1 MKQIYLLYKPA
12 LTTMAFTMMAFA
24 LITLTSCKR
33 ENFLNRTPISD
44 ISPQN
49 FFTNESDLQ
58 LYCNQY
64 YAVFTQQVDSNIS
77 RSTLAQEFVD
87 VDDNSDD
94 KANQSISQYLDGTY
108 TIPSAATGTAW
119 SWTVNRECNFF
130 LVNYQKAQLSD
141 SIKNIYVAETRF
153 FMANDYWNKVKNFG
167 DVPFINTYIT
177 DTSKTL
183 LYSARVAHTQVM
195 DSVLSY
201 LQFAVA
207 HLPSPASAANGRLN
221 MYQALAL
228 EARICLWEG
237 TYREYWGLGNYTAYL
252 QQASAAAEQIM
263 NSHLYGIYTTGNPQS
278 DYYNLFIQDELQG
291 NPEAI
296 MPMRYLTVVLTN
308 GVDRS
313 LGEAG
318 DGYSKNFV
326 RSFLCTDG
334 LPTALSPLYRGD
346 DSLDAEVMNRDPR
359 FPQQIATRG
368 FDFLNGDIITLPRIG
383 TTVTSTG
390 YQCIKGR
397 SSDLAAWNANA
408 STYDFFI
415 FRYAETLLIQ
425 AEATAEL
432 GTCTQAVL
440 DSTVNQLRS
449 RVGMPHMIIANLVK
463 DPASDFPTLPVLID
477 EIRRERRVELG
488 SEGFR
493 FDDLHRWK
501 AGSLIN
507 NPETI
512 LGVKLLPS
520 VRAEYPAGQVSSIVV
535 DANDYVRVYPSIT
548 ARTWNDKLYL
558 NPIPTQELT
567 LNPGLSQNPGW

>member
-1 MKQIYLLYKPA
+1 
-12 LTTMAFTMMAFA
+12 MMAFA
-24 LITLTSCKR
+24 SCKR
-33 ENFLNRTPISD
+33 ESFLNRTPISD
-44 ISPQN
+44 ISPQD
-49 FFTNESDLQ
+49 FFTNETDLQ

-64 YAVFTQQVDSNIS
+64 YSVFTSAINPAIS
-77 RSTLAQEFVD
+77 PDTYLAQEFLD

-94 KANQSISQYLDGTY
+94 KANQSVNQFLAGTY
-108 TIPSAATGTAW
+108 TVPSSAGSGTTWNW
-119 SWTVNRECNFF
+119 SLNRECNFF
-130 LVNYQKAQLSD
+130 LVNYQKAQISD
-141 SIKNIYVAETRF
+141 SIKNIYVAETYF
-153 FMANDYWNKVKNFG
+153 FLADDYWNKVKTYG
-167 DVPFINTYIT
+167 DVPFINTYVT

-183 LYSARVAHTQVM
+183 LYSNRIPHMQVM

-201 LQFAVA
+201 LEFAVA
-207 HLPSPASAANGRLN
+207 HLPSPTNAANGRLN
-221 MYQALAL
+221 MYHALAL

-237 TYREYWGLGNYTAYL
+237 TYREYWGLGNYTPYL

-278 DYYNLFIQDELQG
+278 DYYNLFIQDELAG

-296 MPMRYLTVVLTN
+296 MPMRYLTTVLMN
-308 GVDRS
+308 GIDRS

-318 DGYSKNFV
+318 DGYSKAFV

-334 LPTALSPLYRGD
+334 LPTALSPLYKGD
-346 DSLDAEVMNRDPR
+346 DSLDEEVINRDPR

-368 FDFLNGDIITLPRIG
+368 FNFLNGDIITLPRIG

-397 SSDLAAWNANA
+397 SSSLAAWNANA

-415 FRYAETLLIQ
+415 FRYAETLLIE
-425 AEATAEL
+425 AEARAEL
-432 GTCTQAVL
+432 GTCTQSVL
-440 DSTVNQLRS
+440 DGTINLLRS
-449 RVGMPHMIIANLVK
+449 RVGMPHMVITSLVK
-463 DPASDFPTLPVLID
+463 DPNSDFPALPVLID

-493 FDDLHRWK
+493 FDDLCRWK
-501 AGSLIN
+501 AGTLLN

-520 VRAEYPAGQVSSIVV
+520 VRAEYPPSQVSGIVV
-535 DANDYVRVYPSIT
+535 DANNYVRVYPSIT
-548 ARTWNDKLYL
+548 QRTWNDKLYL
-558 NPIPTQELT
+558 NPIPTQELA
-567 LNPGLSQNPGW
+567 LNPGLQQNTGW

>member
-1 MKQIYLLYKPA
+1 MKQTIFSILILSLA
-12 LTTMAFTMMAFA
+12 LV
-24 LITLTSCKR
+24 SCKR
-33 ENFLNRTPISD
+33 ESFLNRTPISD
-44 ISPQN
+44 LSPQN
-49 FFTNESDLQ
+49 FFTNESNLQ

-64 YAVFTQQVDSNIS
+64 YTVFTQGNDSGV
-77 RSTLAQEFVD
+77 STNMWAQQFVNF
-87 VDDNSDD
+87 DDNSDD
-94 KANQSISQYLDGTY
+94 KANQSINQFLNGTY
-108 TIPSAATGTAW
+108 TLPSGAIGTAW
-119 SWTVNRECNFF
+119 NYTLNRECNFF
-130 LVNYQKAQLSD
+130 LANYGQANLSD

-153 FMANDYWNKVKNFG
+153 FMANDYWNKVKVYG
-167 DVPFINTYIT
+167 DVPFINAYIT

-183 LYSARVAHTQVM
+183 LYAGRTPHTQVM
-195 DSVLSY
+195 DSVLAY

-207 HLPSPASAANGRLN
+207 HLPTPANAANGRVN

-237 TYREYWGLGNYTAYL
+237 TYREYWGLGNYTGYL
-252 QQASAAAEQIM
+252 QQAATAAEQIM
-263 NSHLYGIYTTGNPQS
+263 TSGLYGVYSTGNPQS

-296 MPMRYLTVVLTN
+296 MAMRYLTTVLTN
-308 GVDRS
+308 NVDRT
-313 LGEAG
+313 LGESG
-318 DGYSKNFV
+318 DGYSKDFV

-334 LPTALSPLYRGD
+334 LPASLSPLYKGD
-346 DSLDAEVMNRDPR
+346 DSLDEEVMNRDPR

-368 FDFLNGDIITLPRIG
+368 FVFLQGDTITLPRLG

-397 SSDLAAWNANA
+397 SSSLAAWNADA
-408 STYDFFI
+408 STFDFFI
-415 FRYAETLLIQ
+415 FRYAETLLIE
-425 AEATAEL
+425 AEARAEL
-432 GTCTQAVL
+432 GTCTQGTL
-440 DSTVNQLRS
+440 DSTVNKLRD
-449 RVGMPHMIIANLVK
+449 RVNMPHMIIASLVK

-501 AGSLIN
+501 AGTLLN

-520 VRAEYPAGQVSSIVV
+520 VRAEYPPDQVSSIVV
-535 DANDYVRVYPSIT
+535 NSNYYVEVYPST
-548 ARTWNDKLYL
+548 SARTWNDKLYL
-558 NPIPTQELT
+558 SPIPTQELT
-567 LNPGLSQNPGW
+567 LNPNLQQNTGW